1 MIDVQKNNRVLDQS
15 VQNAINT
22 LSTMDAAILN
32 DSAKINDAFMK
43 IIGIEYA
50 SLFQECGPVIL
61 AQAKMRI
68 GNDMS
73 AWDTSDL
80 PTLLGLL
87 KNAQKEKAKKEKIRM
102 TISQVIDKLNKEK
115 QEGIPSRF
123 PCRAI
128 MVKNV
133 QQYCELLSELQKIP
147 DIVKVSPAELFSS
160 ADVMPQYINLTASQY
175 ANQWVILTG
184 VSEYLRLFG
193 KSESVNNRFSSLWSH
208 QVPATSRGRIIIPLW
223 GCEAQWHDHS
233 LHLCE
238 DERQDDF
245 YMKCFSA
252 DDEEEKLNFL
262 VMSGAFEQYISQL
275 SAQSAHMLVGLR
287 DWYDYWANPSSTSNT
302 ILLLTKRY
310 VSIQPTEGNIS
321 IRVIQDTFSFLQEN
335 LKDGHTLTK
344 DTCPPEAQNI
354 LFEYSLAGKT
364 LDDAILSALN
374 MAQFNEIDVM
384 SKWPVLSEGQKQLVS
399 LWLKRH
405 PENSYL
411 YHCIQASTNL
421 QDIPEHVLHDI
432 FHLRSSH
439 PEWDNDSQRL
449 VSAMKLQK
457 DSIFFS
463 ELDKIAV
470 YEERL
475 KFLSGGS
482 KEEKVYLLHMIG
494 KWMREDANQ
503 VRNCELLEKTYP
515 ALYAYLGGKTYDSDL
530 SRYFALYKSHKLEN
544 SLPTDEELYFSGIR
558 TDSYDYRYALLSES
572 VTDDCIVLWID
583 ALGAE
588 WLPLLVWSLEQNQNG
603 KIAGISIA
611 QATLPTETCFNEQW
625 KQMNAPHMK
634 LDRLDKLAHKG
645 VVDVPDYYACIEQ
658 QLSFVGGLA
667 ARVDEL
673 LASYHRV
680 IITGDH
686 GTSRL
691 AARFFHKSDGMNPPQ
706 GATACSHGRYCKLT
720 APAIA
725 QTYQT
730 IAKDSA
736 GCQYLVFTNYDHF
749 TQSGFAA
756 GADDENAIYGEVHG
770 GATPEEM
777 LVPVVVYDSIKEK
790 PLTAQ
795 WQKSEV
801 KIMMKKAKPVLKF
814 SRPVHSLQVKLGSY
828 EGKCTPSSD
837 KKQWT
842 IEFPGIAPNT
852 YAASIAADGVLVVT
866 EPLKILSA
874 LGGGDGDLP

>member
-1 MIDVQKNNRVLDQS
+1 
-15 VQNAINT
+15 
-22 LSTMDAAILN
+22 
-32 DSAKINDAFMK
+32 
-43 IIGIEYA
+43 
-50 SLFQECGPVIL
+50 
-61 AQAKMRI
+61 
-68 GNDMS
+68 
-73 AWDTSDL
+73 
-80 PTLLGLL
+80 
-87 KNAQKEKAKKEKIRM
+87 
-102 TISQVIDKLNKEK
+102 
-115 QEGIPSRF
+115 
-123 PCRAI
+123 
-128 MVKNV
+128 
-133 QQYCELLSELQKIP
+133 
-147 DIVKVSPAELFSS
+147 
-160 ADVMPQYINLTASQY
+160 
-175 ANQWVILTG
+175 
-184 VSEYLRLFG
+184 
-193 KSESVNNRFSSLWSH
+193 
-208 QVPATSRGRIIIPLW
+208 
-223 GCEAQWHDHS
+223 
-233 LHLCE
+233 
-238 DERQDDF
+238 
-245 YMKCFSA
+245 MKCFSA

-364 LDDAILSALN
+364 LDDAVLSALN

-691 AARFFHKSDGMNPPQ
+691 AARFFHKSDGMNPQQ

>member
-1 MIDVQKNNRVLDQS
+1 
-15 VQNAINT
+15 
-22 LSTMDAAILN
+22 
-32 DSAKINDAFMK
+32 
-43 IIGIEYA
+43 
-50 SLFQECGPVIL
+50 
-61 AQAKMRI
+61 
-68 GNDMS
+68 
-73 AWDTSDL
+73 
-80 PTLLGLL
+80 
-87 KNAQKEKAKKEKIRM
+87 M

-364 LDDAILSALN
+364 LDDAVLSALN

-494 KWMREDANQ
+494 KWMSEDANQ

>member
-1 MIDVQKNNRVLDQS
+1 
-15 VQNAINT
+15 
-22 LSTMDAAILN
+22 
-32 DSAKINDAFMK
+32 
-43 IIGIEYA
+43 
-50 SLFQECGPVIL
+50 
-61 AQAKMRI
+61 
-68 GNDMS
+68 
-73 AWDTSDL
+73 
-80 PTLLGLL
+80 
-87 KNAQKEKAKKEKIRM
+87 M
-102 TISQVIDKLNKEK
+102 TILQVIDKLNKEK

-223 GCEAQWHDHS
+223 GCEAQWHDRS

-238 DERQDDF
+238 DERQNDF
-245 YMKCFSA
+245 YMDCSSS
-252 DDEEEKLNFL
+252 DEEEEHMSLL
-262 VMSGAFEQYISQL
+262 VLSGAFEQYISQL
-275 SAQSAHMLVGLR
+275 SAQTGIVLNGLQAWYEHWADPSA
-287 DWYDYWANPSSTSNT
+287 NQSKF
-302 ILLLTKRY
+302 LLLTNRHA
-310 VSIQPTEGNIS
+310 SIQTTEGNVS
-321 IRVIQDTFSFLQEN
+321 IRVIRDTFSFVQEN
-335 LKDGHTLTK
+335 LQDGYTLTK
-344 DTCPPEAQNI
+344 DTCPPEAQHI

-374 MAQFNEIDVM
+374 MAAFREIDAM
-384 SKWPVLSEGQKQLVS
+384 SKWTVLSEGQKQLVS
-399 LWLKRH
+399 LWVKRH

-439 PEWDNDSQRL
+439 PEWDNDSQHL

-503 VRNCELLEKTYP
+503 VRNCELFEKTYP

-572 VTDDCIVLWID
+572 VTDDCIVL
-583 ALGAE
+583 
-588 WLPLLVWSLEQNQNG
+588 
-603 KIAGISIA
+603 
-611 QATLPTETCFNEQW
+611 
-625 KQMNAPHMK
+625 
-634 LDRLDKLAHKG
+634 
-645 VVDVPDYYACIEQ
+645 
-658 QLSFVGGLA
+658 
-667 ARVDEL
+667 
-673 LASYHRV
+673 
-680 IITGDH
+680 
-686 GTSRL
+686 
-691 AARFFHKSDGMNPPQ
+691 
-706 GATACSHGRYCKLT
+706 
-720 APAIA
+720 
-725 QTYQT
+725 
-730 IAKDSA
+730 
-736 GCQYLVFTNYDHF
+736 
-749 TQSGFAA
+749 
-756 GADDENAIYGEVHG
+756 
-770 GATPEEM
+770 
-777 LVPVVVYDSIKEK
+777 
-790 PLTAQ
+790 
-795 WQKSEV
+795 
-801 KIMMKKAKPVLKF
+801 
-814 SRPVHSLQVKLGSY
+814 
-828 EGKCTPSSD
+828 
-837 KKQWT
+837 
-842 IEFPGIAPNT
+842 
-852 YAASIAADGVLVVT
+852 
-866 EPLKILSA
+866 
-874 LGGGDGDLP
+874 